1 MTMSFSRLAIS
12 RLRGT
17 GCRISSLSAAA
28 VISSTN
34 RISHFSTSS
43 TLGLSTE
50 ASSVPKREELFFRDD
65 VQARLRHLT
74 GMNYDKIFKVKS
86 KALNQIVDLFMLIVC
101 VVFQVAKEGQEII
114 APTYKYVTDKE
125 LAKMNAEIK
134 VKAQKKLQMPP
145 VMDERE
151 PINR

>member
-1 MTMSFSRLAIS
+1 MSFSRLAIS
-12 RLRGT
+12 RLRGGRG
-17 GCRISSLSAAA
+17 GCPLSSLSAAA
-28 VISSTN
+28 TSSTN
-34 RISHFSTSS
+34 RISHLSTSS

-86 KALNQIVDLFMLIVC
+86 KALNQIVDLFLMLIVC

-125 LAKMNAEIK
+125 LAKMNAEVK